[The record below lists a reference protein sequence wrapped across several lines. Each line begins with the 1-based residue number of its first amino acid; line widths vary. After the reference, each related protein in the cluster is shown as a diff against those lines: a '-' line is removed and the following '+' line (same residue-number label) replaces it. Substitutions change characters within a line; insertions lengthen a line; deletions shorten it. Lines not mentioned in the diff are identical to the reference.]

1 MSRHDPYFRTSVSS
15 AAGNI
20 KNQGSAV
27 SYLLQFPA
35 LTCLTSIPEP
45 HVAVAALDAEVPRW
59 PVAHMYSA

>member
-15 AAGNI
+15 TAGDI
-20 KNQGSAV
+20 QIQGSAV

-35 LTCLTSIPEP
+35 LTCLTSAPDP
-45 HVAVAALDAEVPRW
+45 RVPVAALEAEPARL